1 MPPEFVSWAE
11 SVSLWQVIGWIGA
24 AVGTWLFVW
33 KGWPWLR
40 KTATAVVHFA
50 QIVDAVQELPAF
62 IERTDKTLKAQDS
75 AIADI
80 HHEVHFNNGS
90 SVKDGVSRLESGVAD
105 LSLKV
110 STFGFRTRYPS
121 PDVSLYSYSGV
132 EPMTHSRGTPK
143 TCSES
148 SRIKSA
154 PPLVTM

>member
-110 STFGFRTRYPS
+110 AEVAEDLADAKKALATSDAKIRLDLEVRR
-121 PDVSLYSYSGV
+121 GV
-132 EPMTHSRGTPK
+132 EDTRNEENEHD
-143 TCSES
+143 
-148 SRIKSA
+148 
-154 PPLVTM
+154 

>member
-1 MPPEFVSWAE
+1 MPPGFQEWAE
-11 SVSLWQVIGWIGA
+11 SVSLWQIIGWTAGL
-24 AVGTWLFVW
+24 VGVVLFFW

-110 STFGFRTRYPS
+110 TEVAEDLADAKKALATSDAKIRLDLEVRR
-121 PDVSLYSYSGV
+121 GV
-132 EPMTHSRGTPK
+132 EDTRNEENEH
-143 TCSES
+143 E
-148 SRIKSA
+148 
-154 PPLVTM
+154 